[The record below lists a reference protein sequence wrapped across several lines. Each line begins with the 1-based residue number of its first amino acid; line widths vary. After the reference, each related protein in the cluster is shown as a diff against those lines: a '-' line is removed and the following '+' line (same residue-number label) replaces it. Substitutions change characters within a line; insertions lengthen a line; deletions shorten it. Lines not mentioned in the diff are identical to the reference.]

1 MQGDSVREGWVKE
14 TLPKGQNYVPWAA
27 IFLLQ
32 GNSLIFLCG
41 CKQCITNGY
50 SLHGNDYQ
58 MHNPQNHFCFHCCDK
73 GSILSAQESHSPSIY
88 YKAFFLLIISVMG
101 EFSLPLGIIGSSSG
115 VIAHTDKKS
124 FPNISLAVQ
133 IIILSRFILI
143 PNSM

>member
-1 MQGDSVREGWVKE
+1 MQGDSVREGGIKQ
-14 TLPKGQNYVPWAA
+14 TTPKGQTCVPWAS
-27 IFLLQ
+27 IFCCKED
-32 GNSLIFLCG
+32 SLIFLCG

-58 MHNPQNHFCFHCCDK
+58 MHNPQNYFCFHCCNK
-73 GSILSAQESHSPSIY
+73 GGILSAQESHSPSIY

-124 FPNISLAVQ
+124 IPNISLALQ

>member
-1 MQGDSVREGWVKE
+1 M
-14 TLPKGQNYVPWAA
+14 PKGQNYVPWAS
-27 IFLLQ
+27 IFCREE
-32 GNSLIFLCG
+32 NFLIFCAG
-41 CKQCITNGY
+41 QRITSEY
-50 SLHGNDYQ
+50 SSHLRGIQLRNF
-58 MHNPQNHFCFHCCDK
+58 QNYFCFHCCDK

-124 FPNISLAVQ
+124 FPNISLALQ